1 MENAATVFKYRL
13 IPDFNA
19 LISHNSIWLDLLYLL
34 HVFLGEL
41 HAVTNN
47 SIIGIQNDIFQSL

>member
-34 HVFLGEL
+34 ACLSWRTPCGDQQFNHW
-41 HAVTNN
+41 H
-47 SIIGIQNDIFQSL
+47 SK